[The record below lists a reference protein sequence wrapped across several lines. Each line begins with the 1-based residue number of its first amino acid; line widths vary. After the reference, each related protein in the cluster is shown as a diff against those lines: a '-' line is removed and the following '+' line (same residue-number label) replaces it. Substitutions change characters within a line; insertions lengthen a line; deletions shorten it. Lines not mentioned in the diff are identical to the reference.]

1 VKLAFL
7 IALCAAGVHADSL
20 DAVLARMDQAAKP
33 FRSLEANVH
42 KTDYQDVFKET
53 TEEDAT
59 FKMMKYAKTG
69 VVLLAEFTG
78 ANKRTA
84 RIAGHEIKL
93 YHPKANSVDVYDTRK
108 FTKSAD
114 LLFLVGFGD
123 SKAEIQKTYNV
134 TMGASETID
143 GIKTTRIDLTPKS
156 AEAKKLF
163 NMIRL
168 WIPED
173 KGNPIREKL
182 ISGKESKDYTLF
194 QFSNMKIRTVSDPA
208 LPESEFELNL
218 PKDVKTI
225 KP

>member
-1 VKLAFL
+1 VKVAFL
-7 IALCAAGVHADSL
+7 IALCAAGVRADSL

-69 VVLLAEFTG
+69 VVLLAEFNGT
-78 ANKRTA
+78 NKRTA
-84 RIAGHEIKL
+84 RIAGHEVKL

-163 NMIRL
+163 NMIQL

>member
-7 IALCAAGVHADSL
+7 IALCAAGVRADSL
-20 DAVLARMDQAAKP
+20 DAVLSRMDQAAKP

-69 VVLLAEFTG
+69 VVLLAEFNG
-78 ANKRTA
+78 INKRTV
-84 RIAGHEIKL
+84 RIAGHEIKM

-134 TMGASETID
+134 ALGASETIG

-163 NMIRL
+163 NMIQL

-208 LPESEFELNL
+208 LPESDFELKL
-218 PKDVKTI
+218 PKDVKTF

>member
-7 IALCAAGVHADSL
+7 IALCAAGVRADSL
-20 DAVLARMDQAAKP
+20 DAVLSRMDQAAKP

-69 VVLLAEFTG
+69 VVLLAEFNG
-78 ANKRTA
+78 INKRTA
-84 RIAGHEIKL
+84 RIAGHEIKM

-134 TMGASETID
+134 ALGASETIG

-163 NMIRL
+163 NMIQL

-208 LPESEFELNL
+208 LPESDFELKL

>member
-7 IALCAAGVHADSL
+7 IALCAAAVRADSL
-20 DAVLARMDQAAKP
+20 DAVLSRMDQAAKP
-33 FRSLEANVH
+33 FRSLTASVH
-42 KTDYQDVFKET
+42 KTDYKDVFQET
-53 TEEDAT
+53 TQEDAT
-59 FKMMKYAKTG
+59 FKMMKYAETG
-69 VVLLAEFTG
+69 VVLLADFTG
-78 ANKRTA
+78 INKRTA
-84 RIAGHEIKL
+84 RIAGHEIKM
-93 YHPKANSVDVYDTRK
+93 YHPKANSVDIYDTRK

-134 TMGASETID
+134 AMGASETID

-163 NMIRL
+163 NMIQL

-194 QFSNMKIRTVSDPA
+194 QFSNMKIRTASDPP
-208 LPESEFELNL
+208 LPKSEFDLNM
-218 PKDVKTI
+218 PKDVVPI
-225 KP
+225 RP